1 MNLNGMDP
9 QRRDGSMSQLDFWF
23 LMKTYAPEELGRSLK
38 NGKEVWRSQI
48 KDPQSKYPSEH
59 LHLE

>member
-1 MNLNGMDP
+1 
-9 QRRDGSMSQLDFWF
+9 MSQLDFWF
-23 LMKTYAPEELGRSLK
+23 LMNNYAPEELGRSLK